1 MLTLGST
8 QPGQLRLLP
17 SVWAKWGWGKGHE
30 GVQNW
35 AGAGWG
41 GVGGERKGETEP
53 LLGTFRFGLV
63 FWIFEERHWS
73 VIFSIFFYV

>member
-17 SVWAKWGWGKGHE
+17 SVWAKWGWGKGHA

-35 AGAGWG
+35 AGAERG
-41 GVGGERKGETEP
+41 GRVGGRGKGKLNHCLE
-53 LLGTFRFGLV
+53 LFK
-63 FWIFEERHWS
+63 RHWS
-73 VIFSIFFYV
+73 VIFSIFLDV

>member
-17 SVWAKWGWGKGHE
+17 SVWARWGWGKGHE

-35 AGAGWG
+35 AGAAG
-41 GVGGERKGETEP
+41 GGGGEGKGKLNHCLE
-53 LLGTFRFGLV
+53 LLDLEV

>member
-1 MLTLGST
+1 MRVYRTGR
-8 QPGQLRLLP
+8 GQ
-17 SVWAKWGWGKGHE
+17 G
-30 GVQNW
+30 
-35 AGAGWG
+35 G
-41 GVGGERKGETEP
+41 GVWGGERKGETEP